1 MRWGRL
7 RASSLPAT
15 TGPLPSGLPGYS
27 LLLAR
32 RSHSSHAGMAA
43 LSPALDEAV
52 SELRYGTIALN
63 AWIGVDYL
71 TATATAS
78 WDTFPRHTPDD
89 VESGIGVVH
98 NALLLDEPERT
109 VARSPFH
116 PAHQA
121 LLHGVQL
128 DRAGTLGTDAAR
140 PSLPVPKRQHPPHPE
155 ARLCSRR
162 PAGRARLRA
171 NSSPTR
177 QGGVGAWP
185 RPRGSQLSLWPGSH
199 LVPASSGPEAPHGVD
214 FPTRRQPWTRHSS
227 QRVGEAP

>member
-1 MRWGRL
+1 
-7 RASSLPAT
+7 
-15 TGPLPSGLPGYS
+15 
-27 LLLAR
+27 
-32 RSHSSHAGMAA
+32 MAV

-52 SELRYGTIALN
+52 SELRYGTIALT

-98 NALLLDEPERT
+98 NALLLDGPERT

-140 PSLPVPKRQHPPHPE
+140 PSLPVPKRQSI
-155 ARLCSRR
+155 RLTPQPGSALDDRRAGPGSGQTHRQRDRAGSAHGPAHGVPSCLSGRALTSSRPRVVQKLLTVWTFRRGWSHGHVTRRRELARR
-162 PAGRARLRA
+162 PDFRRSVCAH
-171 NSSPTR
+171 
-177 QGGVGAWP
+177 
-185 RPRGSQLSLWPGSH
+185 RPRDRSHPGST
-199 LVPASSGPEAPHGVD
+199 GW
-214 FPTRRQPWTRHSS
+214 RQP
-227 QRVGEAP
+227 E